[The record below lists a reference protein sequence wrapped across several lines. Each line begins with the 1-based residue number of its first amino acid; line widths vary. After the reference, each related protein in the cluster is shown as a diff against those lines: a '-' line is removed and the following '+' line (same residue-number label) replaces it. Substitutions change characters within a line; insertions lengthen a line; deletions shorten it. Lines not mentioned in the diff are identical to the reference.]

1 MSLNNTISE
10 YGLVAKLFHW
20 ISFIILIIQ
29 IPLGFYLV
37 KLDFSD
43 TRITLEEYH
52 VIFGIIIFY
61 LTILR
66 LFYKIISKS
75 PKLHNS
81 SFIGQNLIA
90 KLNHFALYL
99 SLLAITTSGILKK
112 LFNGETLN
120 FFLFKLKFKTNFDLA
135 DKFYD
140 LHIISNYTLIVLISL
155 HIFAVIFHK
164 VFLKENIL
172 KRMT

>member
-1 MSLNNTISE
+1 MYLNNTIIE
-10 YGLVAKLFHW
+10 YGIVAKVFHW

-43 TRITLEEYH
+43 TRVLLEEYH
-52 VIFGIIIFY
+52 VLFGIIIFY
-61 LTILR
+61 ITIFR
-66 LFYKIISKS
+66 LFYKLISKS
-75 PKLHNS
+75 PKLLKN

-90 KLNHFALYL
+90 KLNHFALYV
-99 SLLAITTSGILKK
+99 AILTITSSGILKK
-112 LFNGETLN
+112 LYNGEILN
-120 FFLFKLKFKTNFDLA
+120 FFFFKLKFKMNFDLA

-155 HIFAVIFHK
+155 HIFAVLFHK
-164 VFLKENIL
+164 IFLKENIL

>member
-66 LFYKIISKS
+66 LLYKII
-75 PKLHNS
+75 
-81 SFIGQNLIA
+81 
-90 KLNHFALYL
+90 
-99 SLLAITTSGILKK
+99 
-112 LFNGETLN
+112 
-120 FFLFKLKFKTNFDLA
+120 
-135 DKFYD
+135 
-140 LHIISNYTLIVLISL
+140 VL
-155 HIFAVIFHK
+155 
-164 VFLKENIL
+164 
-172 KRMT
+172 

>member
-1 MSLNNTISE
+1 MYFISIF
-10 YGLVAKLFHW
+10 Y
-20 ISFIILIIQ
+20 IIL
-29 IPLGFYLV
+29 
-37 KLDFSD
+37 S
-43 TRITLEEYH
+43 
-52 VIFGIIIFY
+52 
-61 LTILR
+61 R
-66 LFYKIISKS
+66 LIYKIFNPT
-75 PKLHNS
+75 PKLRNS
-81 SFIGQNLIA
+81 IFPGQRLIA

-155 HIFAVIFHK
+155 HIFAVLFHK
-164 VFLKENIL
+164 IFLKENIL

>member
-1 MSLNNTISE
+1 MYLNNSITQ

-20 ISFIILIIQ
+20 ISFIILVIQ

-37 KLDFSD
+37 RLDFSD

-61 LTILR
+61 ITIIR
-66 LFYKIISKS
+66 LFYKLLSKS
-75 PKLHNS
+75 PKFLNS

-90 KLNHFALYL
+90 KLNHFALYV
-99 SLLAITTSGILKK
+99 AILTITSSGILKK
-112 LFNGETLN
+112 LYNGETLN
-120 FFLFKLKFKTNFDLA
+120 FFLFKLKFKMNFDLA

-140 LHIISNYTLIVLISL
+140 VHIISNYALIVLISL
-155 HIFAVIFHK
+155 HIFAVLFHK
-164 VFLKENIL
+164 IFLKENIL

>member
-1 MSLNNTISE
+1 MNNLYISSQAGAQALNQKGLFCNTSMGVRC
-10 YGLVAKLFHW
+10 YRGTKRKPK
-20 ISFIILIIQ
+20 FI
-29 IPLGFYLV
+29 
-37 KLDFSD
+37 
-43 TRITLEEYH
+43 T
-52 VIFGIIIFY
+52 
-61 LTILR
+61 
-66 LFYKIISKS
+66 
-75 PKLHNS
+75 KLHNS

-155 HIFAVIFHK
+155 HIFAVLFHK
-164 VFLKENIL
+164 IFLKENIL